1 MKKILSYFFQGLI
14 YIAPIG
20 ITIYVIYF
28 LFRVIDGFIRG
39 YIQKI
44 FDIDIPGLGIVVL
57 FVIITLLGLIGSTI
71 IARPVKKLIGKIL
84 DRAPLL
90 RVIYSAIR
98 DLLSAFVGKEKKF
111 DQPVLV
117 IVNTISNLE
126 KMGFITQKDLSD
138 LEIIDKV
145 SVYFPHSYNFSGEMF
160 IVPKQ
165 LIRPINISPAEAMKF
180 IVSGGVARTEEVK
193 DSQPQKNKSKKKKSG
208 NNKAEAKD

>member
-1 MKKILSYFFQGLI
+1 MKKIFSYFFQGLI
-14 YIAPIG
+14 YIAPLG

-28 LFRVIDGFIRG
+28 LFTVIDGFIRG

-44 FDIDIPGLGIVVL
+44 FDINIPGLGIVVI

-71 IARPVKKLIGKIL
+71 IARPIKRLFRKLMDK
-84 DRAPLL
+84 APLL
-90 RVIYSAIR
+90 KVIFSAIR

-126 KMGFITQKDLSD
+126 KMGFMTQKDLSD
-138 LEIIDKV
+138 MDIMDKV

-160 IVPKQ
+160 IVPKE
-165 LIRPINISPAEAMKF
+165 LVRPINIPPAEAMKF
-180 IVSGGVARTEEVK
+180 IVSGGVARTEGEEGLTAQLPV
-193 DSQPQKNKSKKKKSG
+193 KKKK
-208 NNKAEAKD
+208 NRRKKAKE

>member
-1 MKKILSYFFQGLI
+1 MKKIFSYFFQGLI

-20 ITIYVIYF
+20 ITIYVIYY
-28 LFRVIDGFIRG
+28 LFTIIDGFIRG
-39 YIQKI
+39 YMQKI
-44 FDIDIPGLGIVVL
+44 FDIDIPGLGIVIL
-57 FVIITLLGLIGSTI
+57 FVLITLLGLIGSTI
-71 IARPVKKLIGKIL
+71 IARPIKRLIRKLM

-90 RVIYSAIR
+90 KVIYSAIR

-160 IVPKQ
+160 IVPKE
-165 LIRPINISPAEAMKF
+165 LVRPVNMPPAEAMKF
-180 IVSGGVARTEEVK
+180 IVSGGVAK
-193 DSQPQKNKSKKKKSG
+193 D
-208 NNKAEAKD
+208 

>member
-1 MKKILSYFFQGLI
+1 MKKLLSYFFQGLI

-20 ITIYVIYF
+20 ITIYVIYL
-28 LFRVIDGFIRG
+28 LFTVIDGFIRE

-44 FDIDIPGLGIVVL
+44 FDINIPGLGIVVL
-57 FVIITLLGLIGSTI
+57 FVLITLLGLIGSTI
-71 IARPVKKLIGKIL
+71 IARPIKRLVGKIM
-84 DRAPLL
+84 DKAPLL
-90 RVIYSAIR
+90 KVIFSAIR

-117 IVNTISNLE
+117 LVNTISNLE

-160 IVPKQ
+160 IVPKN
-165 LIRPINISPAEAMKF
+165 LIRPLNISPAEAMKF
-180 IVSGGVARTEEVK
+180 IVSGGVARTEEVLV
-193 DSQPQKNKSKKKKSG
+193 SQYEIERKKAQNRKK
-208 NNKAEAKD
+208 AKTGK

>member
-1 MKKILSYFFQGLI
+1 MKKIFSYFFQGLI
-14 YIAPIG
+14 YIAPLG

-28 LFRVIDGFIRG
+28 LFTVIDGFIRS

-44 FDIDIPGLGIVVL
+44 FDINIPGLGIVVI

-71 IARPVKKLIGKIL
+71 IARPIKRLFRKLL
-84 DRAPLL
+84 DKAPLL
-90 RVIYSAIR
+90 KVIFSAIR

-126 KMGFITQKDLSD
+126 KMGFMTQKDLSD
-138 LEIIDKV
+138 MDIMDKV

-160 IVPKQ
+160 IVPKE
-165 LIRPINISPAEAMKF
+165 LVRPINIPPAEAMKF
-180 IVSGGVARTEEVK
+180 IVSGGVARTEGEEGLTAQLPV
-193 DSQPQKNKSKKKKSG
+193 KKKK
-208 NNKAEAKD
+208 NRRKKAKE